1 MRLASFAA
9 VAVLALAGA
18 ASAQTSGS
26 SLTLQNAAA
35 APSAPVIVDG
45 VNWRCDTAGA
55 CVGTGRG
62 SEQPA
67 SRACRRV
74 VAQVGAVSS
83 FTWRGQSLSADQ
95 LATCNAAAG

>member
-1 MRLASFAA
+1 MRIASLAA
-9 VAVLALAGA
+9 VAALALAGA
-18 ASAQTSGS
+18 ASAQTASM

-45 VNWRCDTAGA
+45 VSWRCDTTGA

-62 SEQPA
+62 AEQPA
-67 SRACRRV
+67 SRACRRA

-83 FTWRGQSLSADQ
+83 FSWRGQALNAAQISA
-95 LATCNAAAG
+95 CNAAA